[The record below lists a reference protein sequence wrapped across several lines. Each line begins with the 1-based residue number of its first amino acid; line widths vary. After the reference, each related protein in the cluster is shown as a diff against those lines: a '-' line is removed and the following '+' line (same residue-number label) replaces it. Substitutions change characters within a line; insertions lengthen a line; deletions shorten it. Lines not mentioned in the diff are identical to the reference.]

1 MTRYRCLELK
11 LHTSI
16 VASALC
22 GLRND
27 KYILYGFTS
36 ISNNLPQNNLMSQL
50 KALKLEVLKVV
61 QPSRLSRP
69 GVQPVD
75 QGARMSI

>member
-16 VASALC
+16 VDSALC

-36 ISNNLPQNNLMSQL
+36 ISNNLPQKNLVSQL
-50 KALKLEVLKVV
+50 KALKLEVLKVI
-61 QPSRLSRP
+61 QWSSRLDFPAQEYS
-69 GVQPVD
+69 QLIKE
-75 QGARMSI
+75 QE